1 MRSRSS
7 LAGRTTAEVRR
18 TLLAHGGDALERIGA
33 LKAQELVGQRR
44 LEGRRELAVGVVERV
59 FGPSDRLL
67 STVGEFGCNGERLV
81 KDRLWAAVVV
91 DTDRDQPDA
100 LGFLAGKIT
109 AGEQVVLRFRHPAQK
124 WPADGGV
131 VARRH
136 AEPRGRR

>member
-1 MRSRSS
+1 MRARSS
-7 LAGRTTAEVRR
+7 RAGRTTAEVRR

-81 KDRLWAAVVV
+81 KDRLWTPLSSTQI
-91 DTDRDQPDA
+91 DTRPMRSA
-100 LGFLAGKIT
+100 SSP
-109 AGEQVVLRFRHPAQK
+109 ERSRQVSR
-124 WPADGGV
+124 
-131 VARRH
+131 
-136 AEPRGRR
+136 